1 MDKKKILIIVG
12 VVAVAGIGFYLWNK
26 SKKTAETGGAEGG
39 AETKAPADAET
50 KSADASEPTATAKKS
65 LTKRKDK
72 KKACGRKPLN
82 KKKIA
87 EWQKCVDAGGT
98 ASFEGDDYS
107 NVISENFDL
116 FAGDF
121 DGWQND
127 YIDFEGEV
135 DNQFMFSEFENNLNL
150 DL

>member
-12 VVAVAGIGFYLWNK
+12 VVAVIGIGYYMYNK
-26 SKKTAETGGAEGG
+26 SKKSAEGGAEGG
-39 AETKAPADAET
+39 AEAPADATT
-50 KSADASEPTATAKKS
+50 KSAEAPADATTPAKAP
-65 LTKRKDK
+65 LTTRKEK

-82 KKKIA
+82 KNKKA

-98 ASFEGDDYS
+98 ASFEGS
-107 NVISENFDL
+107 
-116 FAGDF
+116 DF
-121 DGWQND
+121 DQFEND

-135 DNQFMFSEFENNLNL
+135 DNQFMYSDFDNSLNL

>member
-12 VVAVAGIGFYLWNK
+12 VVAVIGIGYYMYNK
-26 SKKTAETGGAEGG
+26 SKKSAEGGAEGG
-39 AETKAPADAET
+39 AEAPADATT
-50 KSADASEPTATAKKS
+50 KSAEAPADATTPAKAP
-65 LTKRKDK
+65 LTTRKEK

-82 KKKIA
+82 KTKKA

-98 ASFEGDDYS
+98 ASFEGS
-107 NVISENFDL
+107 
-116 FAGDF
+116 DF
-121 DGWQND
+121 DQFEND

-135 DNQFMFSEFENNLNL
+135 DNQFMYSDFDNSLNL